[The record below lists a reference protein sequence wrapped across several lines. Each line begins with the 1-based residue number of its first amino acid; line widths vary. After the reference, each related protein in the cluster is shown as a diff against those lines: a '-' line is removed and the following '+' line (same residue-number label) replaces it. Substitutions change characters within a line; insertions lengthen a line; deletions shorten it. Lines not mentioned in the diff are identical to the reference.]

1 MAAMTTPG
9 DDIAPPPDPPDPLD
23 PPASPDPAADPAEVP
38 PPPPPSDQ
46 RLGLVRT
53 VDRYAGGVAGGVARA
68 LDVDPIVVRLAL
80 AVGTLYFPVL
90 VVLYAL
96 AWLVLPDERTG
107 TSLLRSVRSGDDWRP
122 VAGIVVL
129 AVGATMLAPDL
140 GPGAGDQTLT
150 AGVLLAGAGLL
161 LLLRRPVDGPPPAPG
176 FGGGPAGPGSPAPMA
191 PPPVPVVRPPR
202 PLRRRPRRPPSPLGW
217 FGLSALVVLV
227 GVAAGIDRGVTPVQP
242 GVAVSL
248 GLLLLGAVLLVA
260 ARWGRARLLVLAGVP
275 LLPLWVGWTL
285 TDVPRYED
293 DGGVSYVV
301 TQPDQLR
308 RSYVH
313 GFGVMDIDLHD
324 LALEPGEHRAVHL
337 GLTGGTVRLQVPADA
352 DVVID
357 GDIGLG
363 EIEMDQQPYFGRI
376 VDTGLL
382 VDDRVDLHVRPR
394 AVCTLQDSYGPPTTD
409 ELGNYQEGEV
419 TRDHRTPYGEPCQPK
434 PPPKDPSVLE
444 LTLDVGI
451 GTVEVHRESA

>member
-1 MAAMTTPG
+1 
-9 DDIAPPPDPPDPLD
+9 
-23 PPASPDPAADPAEVP
+23 
-38 PPPPPSDQ
+38 
-46 RLGLVRT
+46 VRT
-53 VDRYAGGVAGGVARA
+53 VDRYAGGVAGGLARA

-80 AVGTLYFPVL
+80 AVGTFYFPVL

-96 AWLVLPDERTG
+96 AWLALPDERTG
-107 TSLLRSVRSGDDWRP
+107 TSLLRSVRRGDDWRP

-150 AGVLLAGAGLL
+150 AGVLLAGSGLL
-161 LLLRRPVDGPPPAPG
+161 LLLRRPVDDAPPPDLAA
-176 FGGGPAGPGSPAPMA
+176 GGPADRVAPSASVGVVPGSPGSPVAPGE
-191 PPPVPVVRPPR
+191 VPPR
-202 PLRRRPRRPPSPLGW
+202 GRTVRRRPKRPPSHLGW

-227 GVAAGIDRGVTPVQP
+227 GVVAAVDRGVTPVAP

-260 ARWGRARLLVLAGVP
+260 ARWGRARLLILAGLP

-285 TDVPRYED
+285 TDVPRYAH

-301 TQPDQLR
+301 AAPQDLR
-308 RSYVH
+308 RSYHH
-313 GFGVMDIDLHD
+313 GFGVMELDLED
-324 LALEPGEHRAVHL
+324 LALEPGEHRAVHV
-337 GLTGGTVRLQVPADA
+337 GLTGGTVRVRVPAEA

-363 EIEMDQQPYFGRI
+363 KIEMTQQPYFSRI

-382 VDDRVDLHVRPR
+382 IDDRVDLHVRPR
-394 AVCTLQDSYGPPTTD
+394 PVCTLQDSYGPPTTD
-409 ELGNYQEGEV
+409 QLGNYQEGEV
-419 TRDHRTPYGEPCQPK
+419 TRDYRTPYGEPCRPK
-434 PPPKDPSVLE
+434 PLPKDPSVIE

-451 GTVEVHRESA
+451 GTVEVHRETA